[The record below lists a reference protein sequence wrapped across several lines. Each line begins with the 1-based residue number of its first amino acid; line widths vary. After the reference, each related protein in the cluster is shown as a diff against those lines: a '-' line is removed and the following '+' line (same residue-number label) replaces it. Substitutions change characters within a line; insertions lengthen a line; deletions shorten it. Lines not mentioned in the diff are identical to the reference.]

1 MRKRNLR
8 NYGFSLAETMLA
20 VIVLSMAV
28 AGGLLP
34 FTTGASVQVEG
45 THRTMAANLAT
56 QLTERIIDMPFDDII
71 SNYSSFN
78 ESQGN
83 IHDNQDNQYVG
94 SKYARFRR
102 GAACMYVYVPEQ
114 NHAAAP
120 NFILVNVRV
129 YYDGRELANIKR
141 LISR

>member
-1 MRKRNLR
+1 MKKRNLR
-8 NYGFSLAETMLA
+8 NDGFSLVEAMLA
-20 VIVLSMAV
+20 VVVLSIAV

-45 THRTMAANLAT
+45 AHRTLAANLAT
-56 QLTERIIDMPFDDII
+56 QLTEKIINTPFDDII
-71 SNYSSFN
+71 SNHSSIN
-78 ESQGN
+78 ESPGN
-83 IHDNQDNQYVG
+83 MHDNQGNQYVG
-94 SKYARFRR
+94 SRYARFSRD
-102 GAACMYVYVPEQ
+102 AACMYVYVPEQ

-120 NFILVNVRV
+120 NFILVNVRL